1 MPFFFEAA
9 ILSRMRCLDQTGK
22 IGERPGQPVDLVDDD
37 DVDPSSANIGEQ
49 ALQSRPLHIA
59 TGEPAVVIAGS
70 RRCPA
75 LVLLAADVGL
85 AGFALSSER
94 VEFLVEPL
102 LGGFAGVDRATP
114 AARVSRWHRSPLW
127 LVRISQD
134 GTWIAFRAPVDGVL
148 NLWVVSIDRIE
159 DARPVTAVT
168 DRNLGPWIVWMHDN
182 QHVVFFREAAG
193 DENGARGGSLLKPA
207 MCGR

>member
-1 MPFFFEAA
+1 MP
-9 ILSRMRCLDQTGK
+9 DQSVAPARA
-22 IGERPGQPVDLVDDD
+22 GEENPGLLRRRLIFR
-37 DVDPSSANIGEQ
+37 DP
-49 ALQSRPLHIA
+49 
-59 TGEPAVVIAGS
+59 
-70 RRCPA
+70 
-75 LVLLAADVGL
+75 
-85 AGFALSSER
+85 ER
-94 VEFLVEPL
+94 
-102 LGGFAGVDRATP
+102 
-114 AARVSRWHRSPLW
+114 SI
-127 LVRISQD
+127 VRISQD